1 MVMVQRALQGRAALP
16 RVWSVGVSFSAALVS
31 RSASALGRFFV
42 GSGGPGPRGYPRE
55 GFPEIELHEIMASRR
70 DRFDGLL

>member
-1 MVMVQRALQGRAALP
+1 MVIAQKALQGRAALP
-16 RVWSVGVSFSAALVS
+16 RAWSSGVSLSAAIVA
-31 RSASALGRFFV
+31 RSASTLGRLLV

-55 GFPEIELHEIMASRR
+55 GFPEIELHEIMAGRR

>member
-1 MVMVQRALQGRAALP
+1 MAIMQRTAWGQAVRTRA
-16 RVWSVGVSFSAALVS
+16 WSVGVRFPSAVVA
-31 RSASALGRFFV
+31 RSASALGRLLV

-55 GFPEIELHEIMASRR
+55 GFPEIELHEIMAGRR